1 MLCSLGVSLFNK
13 YRPQTFGDLIGQK
26 SAVEIITNSIMKSSA
41 GHAYLFSGSRGCGKT
56 SAARIFAKALNCKN
70 PNGYEPCGKCTNCTA
85 ITAGESL
92 DVIEIDGAS
101 NNGVENIRGL
111 KENVTL
117 APFNSRYKI
126 YIIDEVHM
134 LSTGAFNALLKT
146 LEEPPEY
153 VIFIM
158 ATTEPQKVLVTIRSR
173 CQHIPFHS
181 ITTEDI
187 FSRLHYVCAQEGL
200 KADDDALWEISRQAD
215 GALRDALSLLE
226 QVIAAGDITLQ
237 NVERTTGAGSRPAFE
252 RWIKTFRTDSSEGYM
267 ILKSMFDS
275 GASGLR
281 VFEEMFSLIRN
292 LWLISKWKNIAGNLG
307 ASEQEKSFMNEE
319 ITHWKTEDLHKLLK
333 VIVKILSEARR
344 GVKPDILLG
353 MFMLYLE
360 SEPEESSQPLL
371 PKISVTQK
379 VTQKVTQEEPMP
391 PKLPDEKK
399 PEPVMKP
406 KPPAPPAINDPVL
419 KEKVLATA
427 HNRSFLIYSALF
439 DADVHEEEGDL
450 ILNMRH
456 IYCFVWLKAMR
467 HAADLR
473 LMFRNYR
480 EVIVCH
486 ENEKFACVD
495 YDSVMPFQVEVEV
508 KEEKPSFDINDPN
521 YQAVMGEPESK
532 KPIIMLDDEPE
543 PEMHSISSG
552 NEPSGIGKFI
562 NELIRCNAK
571 PEVLIVRKNENEN
584 ESDDENS
591 DEGENE
597 E

>member
-1 MLCSLGVSLFNK
+1 MGVSLFNK
-13 YRPQTFGDLIGQK
+13 YRPQTFGDIIGQK
-26 SAVEIITNSIMKSSA
+26 SAVEIITNSIVKSST

-70 PNGYEPCGKCTNCTA
+70 PNGYEPCGECMNCTA
-85 ITAGESL
+85 ITAGDSL

-117 APFNSRYKI
+117 SPFNSRYKI

-158 ATTEPQKVLVTIRSR
+158 ATTEPQKVPVTIRSR

-181 ITTEDI
+181 ITPEDI
-187 FSRLHYVCAQEGL
+187 YTRLEYVCECENVHAES
-200 KADDDALWEISRQAD
+200 DALWEISRQAD

-226 QVIAAGDITLQ
+226 QVISAGDITLP
-237 NVERTTGAGSRPAFE
+237 NVERLIGTGSRPAFE
-252 RWIKTFRTDSSEGYM
+252 RWIKTFRTDISEGYM

-281 VFEEMFSLIRN
+281 VFEEMFSLVRN
-292 LWLISKWKNIAGNLG
+292 LWLISRWKNITESLG
-307 ASEQEKSFMNEE
+307 ASQQEREFMNEE
-319 ITHWKTEDLHKLLK
+319 ITHWKSEDLHRLLK

-360 SEPEESSQPLL
+360 SEPEETSQPLSPKVNVTL
-371 PKISVTQK
+371 PERQHERQPEVNA
-379 VTQKVTQEEPMP
+379 P
-391 PKLPDEKK
+391 LPERHHEEKK
-399 PEPVMKP
+399 PVVMHD
-406 KPPAPPAINDPVL
+406 PAL
-419 KEKVLATA
+419 KDRLLDTA
-427 HNRSFLIYSALF
+427 HSRNFMIYSALF
-439 DADVHEEEGDL
+439 DTDVHEEESNL
-450 ILNMRH
+450 IVCVRH
-456 IYCFVWLKAMR
+456 IYCFVWLKAAR
-467 HAADLR
+467 RAADLR
-473 LMFRNYR
+473 SMFSEYR
-480 EVIVCH
+480 DIILCH
-486 ENEKFACVD
+486 ESEKFTCPD
-495 YDSVMPFQVEVEV
+495 YSSV
-508 KEEKPSFDINDPN
+508 IT
-521 YQAVMGEPESK
+521 
-532 KPIIMLDDEPE
+532 LDDNNINIEFKEPKPEPE
-543 PEMHSISSG
+543 PAPVDPEVWTEVFPD
-552 NEPSGIGKFI
+552 NEPEVPEPSKEPSKIAKFI

-571 PEVLIVRKNENEN
+571 PEVLMTRKNENEN
-584 ESDDENS
+584 ENT

-597 E
+597 GENEE

>member
-1 MLCSLGVSLFNK
+1 MAVSLFNK
-13 YRPQTFGDLIGQK
+13 YRPQTFGDLTGQK
-26 SAVEIITNSIMKSSA
+26 SAVEIITNAIMKNSVS
-41 GHAYLFSGSRGCGKT
+41 HAYLFSGSRGCGKT
-56 SAARIFAKALNCKN
+56 SAARILAKALNCRN
-70 PNGYEPCGKCTNCTA
+70 PSGYEPCGKCTNCTA
-85 ITAGESL
+85 IAAGESL
-92 DVIEIDGAS
+92 DVSEIDGAS
-101 NNGVENIRGL
+101 NNGVENIRSL

-117 APFNSRYKI
+117 APFNSRWKI

-158 ATTEPQKVLVTIRSR
+158 ATTEPQKVPVTIRSR

-181 ITTEDI
+181 IQPEDI
-187 FSRLHYVCAQEGL
+187 YSRLEYVCECEKVHAESE
-200 KADDDALWEISRQAD
+200 ALWEISRQAD

-281 VFEEMFSLIRN
+281 VFEEMFSLVRN
-292 LWLISKWKNIAGNLG
+292 LWLISKWKNIAGSLG
-307 ASEQEKSFMNEE
+307 ASEQEKSFMNDE
-319 ITHWKTEDLHKLLK
+319 ISHWKSEDLHRLLN

-371 PKISVTQK
+371 PKISVTH
-379 VTQKVTQEEPMP
+379 EEPMP
-391 PKLPDEKK
+391 AKLPEEKK

-419 KEKVLATA
+419 KEKVLETA
-427 HNRSFLIYSALF
+427 HARNFLIYSALF
-439 DADVHEEEGDL
+439 DADVHEDGGDL

-456 IYCFVWLKAMR
+456 IYCFVWLRATR

-473 LMFRNYR
+473 SMFRNYR

-486 ENEKFACVD
+486 EHERFACID
-495 YDSVMPFQVEVEV
+495 YESVMPFE
-508 KEEKPSFDINDPN
+508 EEKEQPSFDVTDPN
-521 YQAVMGEPESK
+521 YQAVMSVPAPEEPV
-532 KPIIMLDDEPE
+532 IIVDDEHE
-543 PEMHSISSG
+543 HEHELSAISSG
-552 NEPSGIGKFI
+552 NEPSKIGKFI
-562 NELIRCNAK
+562 SELIRCNAK

-584 ESDDENS
+584 ESEDENS
-591 DEGENE
+591 DERDEGENE

>member
-1 MLCSLGVSLFNK
+1 MGVSLFNK

-26 SAVEIITNSIMKSSA
+26 SAVEIITNSIMKSFT

-92 DVIEIDGAS
+92 DVSEIDGAS

-117 APFNSRYKI
+117 APFNSRWKI

-158 ATTEPQKVLVTIRSR
+158 ATTEPQKVPVTIRSR

-181 ITTEDI
+181 ITPEDI
-187 FSRLHYVCAQEGL
+187 FSRLQYVCTQEGVN
-200 KADDDALWEISRQAD
+200 AESDALWEISRQAD

-226 QVIAAGDITLQ
+226 QVIASGDITLQ

-267 ILKSMFDS
+267 ILKSMFDA

-281 VFEEMFSLIRN
+281 VFEEMFSLVRN
-292 LWLISKWKNIAGNLG
+292 LWLISRWKNIAGSLG
-307 ASEQEKSFMNEE
+307 ASEQEKSFMNDE
-319 ITHWKTEDLHKLLK
+319 ISHWKSEDLHRLLN

-360 SEPEESSQPLL
+360 SEPEELSQPLL
-371 PKISVTQK
+371 PKVSVTH
-379 VTQKVTQEEPMP
+379 EEPMP
-391 PKLPDEKK
+391 AKFPEEKK
-399 PEPVMKP
+399 PESVMKPEPVRKP

-419 KEKVLATA
+419 KEKVLENA
-427 HNRSFLIYSALF
+427 HARNFLMYSVLF
-439 DADVHEEEGDL
+439 DADVHEDEGDL

-456 IYCFVWLKAMR
+456 IYCFAWLKATR

-473 LMFRNYR
+473 SMFRNYR

-486 ENEKFACVD
+486 EHERFACID
-495 YDSVMPFQVEVEV
+495 YESVMPFEEE
-508 KEEKPSFDINDPN
+508 KEKPSFDVTDPK
-521 YQAVMGEPESK
+521 YQAVMSVPAPE
-532 KPIIMLDDEPE
+532 KPVIIVDDEPE
-543 PEMHSISSG
+543 PELSAISSG
-552 NEPSGIGKFI
+552 NEPSRIGKFI
-562 NELIRCNAK
+562 SELIRCNAK
-571 PEVLIVRKNENEN
+571 PEVLMIRKNENEN
-584 ESDDENS
+584 ESEDENS
-591 DEGENE
+591 DERDEGENE